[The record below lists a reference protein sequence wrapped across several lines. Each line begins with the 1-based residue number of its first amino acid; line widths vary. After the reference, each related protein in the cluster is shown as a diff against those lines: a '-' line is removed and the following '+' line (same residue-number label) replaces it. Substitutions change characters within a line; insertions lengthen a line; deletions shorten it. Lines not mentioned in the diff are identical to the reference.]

1 MSNKKEIE
9 PQELLTDGE
18 AAGKQITKNIWL
30 APDGKYRWVYEFN
43 MLKNPTILISVVRV
57 LLLAFGIV
65 MALMLTVQLTEGV
78 MGTFEEYW
86 GFYKGMLILLGVLL
100 FLAVVAYLIVAK
112 SFGWSYFVLI
122 TMDEEFVQNRYMKQT
137 FEKAQALGWLTA
149 LAGLAA
155 GNLTTAGAGLVS
167 ATRDT
172 STSEFAYVRKVKAV
186 RRRQVIYVNQ
196 LLGHNQVY
204 AEPEDFD
211 FVRNWIA
218 DHCPNAKIRG
228 H

>member
-1 MSNKKEIE
+1 ML
-9 PQELLTDGE
+9 PDGQTDGT
-18 AAGKQITKNIWL
+18 QVTKNIWL

-57 LLLAFGIV
+57 LLLAFGIL
-65 MALMLTVQLTEGV
+65 MACMLALHLIEGV
-78 MGTFEEYW
+78 MTSFAEYW
-86 GFYKGMLILLGVLL
+86 GFYSGMLILLGVLL
-100 FLAVVAYLIVAK
+100 FLSVIAYLIVAK
-112 SFGWSYFVLI
+112 NFGWSYFVLI

-149 LAGLAA
+149 LVGLVA
-155 GNLTTAGAGLVS
+155 GNPTTAGAGLIS

>member
-1 MSNKKEIE
+1 
-9 PQELLTDGE
+9 
-18 AAGKQITKNIWL
+18 
-30 APDGKYRWVYEFN
+30 
-43 MLKNPTILISVVRV
+43 
-57 LLLAFGIV
+57 
-65 MALMLTVQLTEGV
+65 
-78 MGTFEEYW
+78 
-86 GFYKGMLILLGVLL
+86 LILLSVLL
-100 FLAVVAYLIVAK
+100 FLSVIAYLIVAK

-155 GNLTTAGAGLVS
+155 GNLTAAGAGLVS
-167 ATRDT
+167 ATRDV
-172 STSEFAYVRKVKAV
+172 SASVFAYVRKVKAV

>member
-1 MSNKKEIE
+1 MSNKKEMA

-18 AAGKQITKNIWL
+18 AGTQITKNIWL
-30 APDGKYRWVYEFN
+30 ASDGKYRWVYEFH
-43 MLKNPTILISVVRV
+43 MLKNPTILISVIRTM
-57 LLLAFGIV
+57 LLAFGIV
-65 MALMLTVQLTEGV
+65 MALMLSVQLLEGV
-78 MGTFEEYW
+78 MTTFEEYW

-100 FLAVVAYLIVAK
+100 VIAVIAYLIVAK
-112 SFGWSYFVLI
+112 VFGWNYFVLI
-122 TMDEEFVQNRYMKQT
+122 TMDEEHVENRYMKQT

-149 LAGLAA
+149 VAGLAA
-155 GNLTTAGAGLVS
+155 GNLTTVGAGLVS

-172 STSEFAYVRKVKAV
+172 SASVFAHVRKVKSV

-218 DHCPNAKIRG
+218 DHCPNAKVRG
-228 H
+228 R